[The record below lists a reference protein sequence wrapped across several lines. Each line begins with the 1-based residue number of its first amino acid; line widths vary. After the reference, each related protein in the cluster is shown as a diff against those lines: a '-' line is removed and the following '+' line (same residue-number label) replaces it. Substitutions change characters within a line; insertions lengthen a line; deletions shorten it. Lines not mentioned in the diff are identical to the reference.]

1 MDNGFAIKPRLGVQ
15 QYTRRDSAP
24 KRDAIETELDATR
37 SVAAAGDSG
46 DEPHERRSGPHDVAV
61 DPESCEVINRENDI
75 RAQEQPREHP
85 DQALLRFRAYRPTLP
100 ADADTEHP
108 HNEAHANIKA

>member
-1 MDNGFAIKPRLGVQ
+1 
-15 QYTRRDSAP
+15 
-24 KRDAIETELDATR
+24 
-37 SVAAAGDSG
+37 
-46 DEPHERRSGPHDVAV
+46 
-61 DPESCEVINRENDI
+61 VINRENDI

-85 DQALLRFRAYRPTLP
+85 DQALLRFRAYRPALP